1 MGLPSIRAAAEG
13 GASLVNKGIIKEFKD
28 FLLQGDIIA
37 LAVAFIMATAFK
49 PVVDNFTNGVVMNFI
64 AAIVGEPNFDSIGI
78 DVGDSRLLIGSVLT
92 ALANLVLVGAAVFF
106 FIVKPVNM
114 IKDRQKSGAEPP
126 PPDPEDVALLREIRD
141 LLRARQ

>member
-13 GASLVNKGIIKEFKD
+13 GVSLVNKGIIKEFKD

>member
-1 MGLPSIRAAAEG
+1 M
-13 GASLVNKGIIKEFKD
+13 NKGIIKEFKD

>member
-1 MGLPSIRAAAEG
+1 M
-13 GASLVNKGIIKEFKD
+13 NKGIIKEFKD
-28 FLLQGDIIA
+28 FLLQGDVIA
-37 LAVAFIMATAFK
+37 LAVAFIMAAAFK

-64 AAIVGEPNFDSIGI
+64 AAIVGKPNFDSIGL

-92 ALANLVLVGAAVFF
+92 ALANLILVGAAVFF

-114 IKDRQKSGAEPP
+114 IKERQKKGEEAP